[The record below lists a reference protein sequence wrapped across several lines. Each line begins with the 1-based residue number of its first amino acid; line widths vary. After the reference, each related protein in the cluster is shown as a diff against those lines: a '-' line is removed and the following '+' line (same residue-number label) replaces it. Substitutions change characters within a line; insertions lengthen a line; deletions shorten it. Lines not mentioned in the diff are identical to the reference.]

1 MDKYEDLFCK
11 LLNTITE
18 KIEEMERI
26 REEALLEFYEIKMSR
41 QERSRIM
48 EKIKLTG
55 TNCFR

>member
-26 REEALLEFYEIKMSR
+26 REEALLEFYEIEMSR

-48 EKIKLTG
+48 GKIKLRD

>member
-26 REEALLEFYEIKMSR
+26 REEALLDFYEIEMNR

-48 EKIKLTG
+48 EKIKLRD